1 MEPIPPDAAP
11 LKPPALARAA
21 SIRYLGFECT
31 GDGRLYRLRVDGRG
45 DPRLYTVSIPTAAF
59 ESRKAR
65 FQDAPELCSARLQRE
80 LAGNPDLPGGL
91 AFVITTDELDE
102 YRDSQL
108 RKSPDRKMRTAR
120 TWP

>member
-1 MEPIPPDAAP
+1 VHTSPPETAP
-11 LKPPALARAA
+11 PKRPMPVRPA

-31 GDGRLYRLRVDGRG
+31 REGRAYSLRVDNGD
-45 DPRLYTVSIPTAAF
+45 DPRLFTVTIPTAAF

-65 FQDAPELCSARLQRE
+65 FH
-80 LAGNPDLPGGL
+80 
-91 AFVITTDELDE
+91 DE

-108 RKSPDRKMRTAR
+108 RRSPDRKTRTQR

>member
-1 MEPIPPDAAP
+1 MESSPPDPTAP
-11 LKPPALARAA
+11 KRPLPVRPA

-31 GDGRLYRLRVDGRG
+31 SEGRAYRLRVDGAG
-45 DPRLYTVSIPTAAF
+45 DPRLFTVTIPTAAF

-65 FQDAPELCSARLQRE
+65 FQDAPELCFARLQRE
-80 LAGNPDLPGGL
+80 LLSNAELPDGL
-91 AFVITTDELDE
+91 ELVISPTEIDE

-108 RKSPDRKMRTAR
+108 RRSPDRKTRTLR